1 MFLLSCLPILLPVLA
16 GAFLFLWNPESRRAR
31 EIYVM
36 ASALLT
42 TSIIL
47 AAILTTYTQGHDAT
61 DCTLVRFS
69 SGMTLSL
76 HIDRASMIF
85 GMIIAVLWPI
95 TTAYAF
101 EYMKHEGKENKFFGF
116 FLMSYGVV
124 CGIAFAE
131 DFLTLYIFYEM
142 LTLSTLPLVMHSLDQ
157 KARYA
162 GRKYFIYSF
171 SGAAAV
177 FILLI
182 FLMQYGTTL
191 NFTYGGVLDLKKI
204 VGEESILRA
213 VFVLSFFGFGVK
225 AAVFPVHSWLPDASV
240 APTPV
245 TALLHA
251 VAVVK
256 SGVFAIMRLIYFGF
270 GTEFLYGTS
279 AQTVVMAAA
288 IVTIVFGSARA
299 VRAQHFKRRLA
310 YSTIS
315 NLSYIVLG
323 FTLMTPAGLTAGLVH
338 MVFHA
343 VLKITLFFC
352 AGAVMYK
359 TGREYV
365 YEMPGLARKMPIVFA
380 TYTVSALGL
389 LGLPPLGG
397 FVGKW
402 NIATASVALGTP
414 MGYAGA
420 AALIVSAVLTVLYLL
435 PVTVD
440 SIWSR
445 DTLVYDDAHAPK
457 DPNAYMCVPLLLL
470 TAGGVALAFVSQ
482 PLMALLSGV
491 AAGM

>member
-1 MFLLSCLPILLPVLA
+1 MFLLSFLPIVFPVLA
-16 GAFLFLWNPESRRAR
+16 GAFLFLWKPKRRAR
-31 EIYVM
+31 EIFVM
-36 ASALLT
+36 AAALITSAL
-42 TSIIL
+42 IL
-47 AAILTTYTQGHDAT
+47 AAIAETWLAGGDAT
-61 DCTLVRFS
+61 ACTVVHFGRDMS
-69 SGMTLSL
+69 LSL
-76 HIDRASMIF
+76 RIDRASMVF
-85 GMIIAVLWPI
+85 GMIIAALWPI
-95 TTAYAF
+95 TTLYAF
-101 EYMKHEGKENKFFGF
+101 EYMKHEGKETRFFAF

-142 LTLSTLPLVMHSLDQ
+142 LTLATLPLVMHAMDQ

-182 FLMQYGTTL
+182 FLMRYGSTL
-191 NFTYGGVLDLKKI
+191 NFTYGGVLDMAR
-204 VGEESILRA
+204 VAGQEQMLRM
-213 VFVLSFFGFGVK
+213 VFVVAFFGFGVK
-225 AAVFPVHSWLPDASV
+225 AAVFPVHSWLPDAAV

-256 SGVFAIMRLIYFGF
+256 SGAFAIMRLIYFGY
-270 GTEFLYGTS
+270 GTDFLYGTD
-279 AQTVVMAAA
+279 AQAIAMAAA
-288 IVTIVFGSARA
+288 IITIVFGSARA

-315 NLSYIVLG
+315 NLSYIVLA
-323 FTLMTPAGLTAGLVH
+323 FTIMTPAGLTAGLVH
-338 MVFHA
+338 MIFHA

-365 YEMPGLARKMPIVFA
+365 YEMSGLARKMPIVFA

-389 LGLPPLGG
+389 MGIPPLGG

-402 NIATASVALGTP
+402 NIATASAALETP
-414 MGYAGA
+414 LGYAGA
-420 AALIVSAVLTVLYLL
+420 AALTVSAILTALYLM

-440 SIWSR
+440 STWR
-445 DTLVYDDAHAPK
+445 ANRLPYDEAHAPH
-457 DPNAYMCVPLLLL
+457 DPNANMCLPLLLL
-470 TAGGVALAFVSQ
+470 TAGGVVLALAS
-482 PLMALLSGV
+482 PALMSVLSGV

>member
-1 MFLLSCLPILLPVLA
+1 MFLLSLLPILLPVLA
-16 GAFLFLWNPESRRAR
+16 GGLLMLWKPRQRVR
-31 EIYVM
+31 QVFVM
-36 ASALLT
+36 SAVLLTSAL
-42 TSIIL
+42 IC
-47 AAILTTYTQGHDAT
+47 AAVAET
-61 DCTLVRFS
+61 DRLGPASTACTVVQFGRNMS
-69 SGMTLSL
+69 LSL
-76 HIDRASMIF
+76 RIDRASMVF

-95 TTAYAF
+95 TTLYAF
-101 EYMKHEGKENKFFGF
+101 EYMKHETNKTRFFGF

-142 LTLSTLPLVMHSLDQ
+142 LTLATLPLVMHEMDQ

-182 FLMQYGTTL
+182 FLMRYGTTL
-191 NFTYGGVLDLKKI
+191 NFVYGGVLDMAKAA
-204 VGEESILRA
+204 GQESSLLT
-213 VFVLSFFGFGVK
+213 VFLVAFFGFGVK
-225 AAVFPVHSWLPDASV
+225 AAVFPVHSWLPDAAV

-256 SGVFAIMRLIYFGF
+256 SGAFAIMRLIYFGF
-270 GTEFLYGTS
+270 GTDFLFGTY
-279 AQTVVMAAA
+279 AQTVAMAAA
-288 IVTIVFGSARA
+288 AVTIVFGSARA

-323 FTLMTPAGLTAGLVH
+323 FAIMTPAGLCAGLAH
-338 MVFHA
+338 MVYHA

-365 YEMPGLARKMPIVFA
+365 YEMYGLAWKMPVVFA
-380 TYTVSALGL
+380 TFTVSALGL
-389 LGLPPLGG
+389 MGIPPLGG

-402 NIATASVALGTP
+402 NIAVSAAALGTAA
-414 MGYAGA
+414 GYACA
-420 AALIVSAVLTVLYLL
+420 AALIVSAILTVLYLI
-435 PVTVD
+435 PV
-440 SIWSR
+440 SIGSVWR
-445 DTLVYDDAHAPK
+445 QDTLPYDEDHAPA
-457 DPNAYMCVPLLLL
+457 DPNANMCLPLLVL
-470 TAGGVALAFVSQ
+470 TVGGVALSLASPWLISV
-482 PLMALLSGV
+482 LSGV